1 MLALGLIPGL
11 GRSPGEGKGYP
22 LQYSGLE
29 NSMDCITV
37 QGVAKS
43 RTQLSDFHFLISR
56 AALSLPGR
64 PPLPS
69 ARWFSSDV
77 ILRRL
82 QSRPPLPQGACLS
95 VRTPGVGGRPGPPYL
110 LPPDLRGGRAGGLG
124 AVPGPVGLRGL
135 WVTGSLRRAL
145 TLRAPMAP
153 LHGGPPP
160 RAGRGL
166 AGGTFSRPPW
176 SRQPGQE
183 HGLCRWALSP
193 PVGTKSDTQLPEEK
207 DSHTPRRERM
217 YWATDCE
224 DPLFQKQTHAA
235 TDLFK

>member
-1 MLALGLIPGL
+1 MILLRRRQGGPLLPRAPASALPSVTLL
-11 GRSPGEGKGYP
+11 RW
-22 LQYSGLE
+22 LQSG
-29 NSMDCITV
+29 
-37 QGVAKS
+37 
-43 RTQLSDFHFLISR
+43 
-56 AALSLPGR
+56 
-64 PPLPS
+64 PLPPRAPAS
-69 ARWFSSDV
+69 ALRAV
-77 ILRRL
+77 TLLRRDSP
-82 QSRPPLPQGACLS
+82 QTAAERPSPSQGACLS

-193 PVGTKSDTQLPEEK
+193 PVGTKSDTQLQEEK